1 MWLAMVGKRITTLE
15 AVSTI
20 PTRRFCRR
28 VFHPHNSVDLGAIE
42 ACPAS
47 LAALQSYRRQEALHR
62 CRVGGSEG
70 RSGVTLGEGAMTVAE
85 LIEKLS
91 ALPDKTA
98 LVVKSPGP
106 WDGLNEPGLIHDG
119 YVDKEMQFPVQAT
132 EQDAIHV
139 VFL

>member
-1 MWLAMVGKRITTLE
+1 MKPAVEMEAAHRGPRTKR
-15 AVSTI
+15 S
-20 PTRRFCRR
+20 
-28 VFHPHNSVDLGAIE
+28 NSRLRCAPDPARCYIE

-70 RSGVTLGEGAMTVAE
+70 RSGVTFGEGAMTVAE

-98 LVVKSPGP
+98 RVVKSAGS
-106 WDGLNEPGLIHDG
+106 WDGLNEPGLIYDG
-119 YVDKEMQFPVQAT
+119 YVDKDMQFPVQAT
-132 EQDAIHV
+132 EPDAIHV
-139 VFL
+139 VYL